1 MRQEKKVI
9 LLAGPTASGKSKLA
23 IKLAQYF
30 DGEIIN
36 ADSMQIYKEISILT
50 SKPNSQDI
58 KAIKHHLYGF
68 NSVKKKFSTGH
79 WLKLVVKKIEEQWEN
94 ERMPIVVGGTGLY
107 FKALTDGLV
116 KIPDIPNKTRTQIRK
131 LHKKIGQKNFFI
143 QLIKLDPL
151 AKRLVLP
158 SDTQRSM
165 RAYEVKKFTNKSL
178 FEFLKETKSNF
189 NNNVFK
195 KLFINTPR
203 ELLHKKIEKR
213 VEKMFN
219 DGVIDEVKKFKIG
232 FCACIL
238 AGGII
243 TVSPAS
249 YAQEQSNLV
258 APAPNQVDVIPV
270 VSNNDAYAFE
280 SDDVT
285 HPPLRLTPDKS
296 TLIRL
301 PRAAGSIIVGN
312 PNHLNILPDSS
323 LTLVAVP
330 RMPGASFFTVLD
342 KDGEVVMQRHV
353 IVASPSKKYV
363 RIRRTCN
370 GDAAGSG
377 AHGQAGCG
385 WRARWHAGARGGLLL
400 PLRSAHQA
408 RRRRRPEGGVGGEG
422 GAHAGRVGGRGGRAG
437 TGDPQASSVCRPVR
451 VLILIERWFK
461 RLDSRI
467 AGPIS
472 AGWSR

>member
-36 ADSMQIYKEISILT
+36 ADSMQVYKEISILT

-68 NSVKKKFSTGH
+68 NSVKKNFSTGH

-94 ERMPIVVGGTGLY
+94 EKMPIVVGGTGLY

-131 LHKKIGQKNFFI
+131 LHKKIGQKKFFT

-189 NNNVFK
+189 NNNFFK

-219 DGVIDEVKKFKIG
+219 DGVIDEVKKFCKMKVNKELSSNKI
-232 FCACIL
+232 I
-238 AGGII
+238 GIKEI
-243 TVSPAS
+243 RDYLQGKT
-249 YAQEQSNLV
+249 
-258 APAPNQVDVIPV
+258 
-270 VSNNDAYAFE
+270 
-280 SDDVT
+280 
-285 HPPLRLTPDKS
+285 
-296 TLIRL
+296 TLIKAKELITQKTRQYAK
-301 PRAAGSIIVGN
+301 RQ
-312 PNHLNILPDSS
+312 
-323 LTLVAVP
+323 
-330 RMPGASFFTVLD
+330 FT
-342 KDGEVVMQRHV
+342 
-353 IVASPSKKYV
+353 
-363 RIRRTCN
+363 
-370 GDAAGSG
+370 
-377 AHGQAGCG
+377 
-385 WRARWHAGARGGLLL
+385 WARGHMKSWEMIYSTNINDL
-400 PLRSAHQA
+400 
-408 RRRRRPEGGVGGEG
+408 
-422 GAHAGRVGGRGGRAG
+422 
-437 TGDPQASSVCRPVR
+437 
-451 VLILIERWFK
+451 FK
-461 RLDSRI
+461 KTI
-467 AGPIS
+467 NKIS
-472 AGWSR
+472 